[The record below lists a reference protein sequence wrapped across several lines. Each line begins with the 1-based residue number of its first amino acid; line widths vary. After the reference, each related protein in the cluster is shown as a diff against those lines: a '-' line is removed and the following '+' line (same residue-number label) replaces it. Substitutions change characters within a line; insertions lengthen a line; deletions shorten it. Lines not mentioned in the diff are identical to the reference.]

1 MSELDHEL
9 NNDNRY
15 ILVVNKTTT
24 TKKTTTT
31 TNSKESNM
39 NNKNTNRPVG
49 LPIVQGYLKL
59 GMPAHLREALR
70 ADGSEPLAT
79 RRLVRKQTLSFEP

>member
-9 NNDNRY
+9 NNDNR
-15 ILVVNKTTT
+15 NTSSKTTT
-24 TKKTTTT
+24 TTTTI

-49 LPIVQGYLKL
+49 LPIVVAGYLKL
-59 GMPAHLREALR
+59 GMPAHLREALL

-79 RRLVRKQTLSFEP
+79 RRLVRKQTLSFEH